1 MNVYDLILYVIGGL
15 LMIIGYFL
23 KDKQTKQDTQLDAL
37 ESRLDTA
44 EKDMFKIRIDA
55 QQTFITRAEF
65 NETITRVFNKLDEI
79 ARDIR
84 DLVKDKADRE

>member
-1 MNVYDLILYVIGGL
+1 MSLFDIIAYVLYGL

-23 KDKQTKQDTQLDAL
+23 KDKQTKQDAHLDAL
-37 ESRLDTA
+37 EVRLDAT
-44 EKDMFKIRIDA
+44 EKDMFKIRLDA

-84 DLVKDKADRE
+84 DLIKDKADKD